1 MNFLFDYFNSLFF
14 SSKFLLIFLYE
25 FAHEGAAEAAP
36 YNYLSDIQRSDQLF
50 DSLFFLFRRSRR
62 PKSKGKARWRTAPSS
77 SFESFNHRFLSPF
90 AHHHRGRK
98 RASRLLPTFISSA
111 SSISETISSRIDCR
125 MRSFAPPYAASCLAF
140 DLVVFAI
147 GPPRCQ
153 RRAET
158 REGVVGDWSS
168 PLLLTRDRTSP
179 PNRCIRASV
188 FFLSVFVAFI
198 HSSLYPIKTKE
209 TGQFKP

>member
-14 SSKFLLIFLYE
+14 SSKFLLIFCPNLLTKELQRQPHTITCRRYNDQTSSLIPCSSCSGE
-25 FAHEGAAEAAP
+25 VDDPNRRGRPAGERHPPLRLNHSTTGSFPPSHITIGAGRG
-36 YNYLSDIQRSDQLF
+36 LHG
-50 DSLFFLFRRSRR
+50 FFPPSFLRPRRSRR
-62 PKSKGKARWRTAPSS
+62 RSLR
-77 SFESFNHRFLSPF
+77 ES
-90 AHHHRGRK
+90 
-98 RASRLLPTFISSA
+98 
-111 SSISETISSRIDCR
+111 IDR

-140 DLVVFAI
+140 DLVVFTI
-147 GPPRCQ
+147 GTPRCQ
-153 RRAET
+153 RHAET